1 MTHALPPSRAFHV
14 THRSVLAI
22 ALPMTLGYITTPL
35 LGITDTAVIGRT
47 GEAAALAG
55 LAIGAVLFD
64 LLFSSLNFLRASTTA
79 LVAQAYGRDDPRQQ
93 VAVLCRSM
101 FLSVSIGLVI
111 LLLSPLLL
119 RGGLAMMGAEGR
131 VAEVTSIYFSI
142 RILAGPLTLANF
154 TIMGFVLGRGKGSIG
169 LALQILLNGV
179 NITLSILLGLHYGW
193 GVAGVAY
200 GAVAGEACATLAGVL
215 IIAARMSKAQMPT
228 WAELLNRAKLSE
240 LFSLNRDILIRSFV
254 LLAAFT
260 LLTRIGSSFGATTL
274 AANAVL
280 MNFFMIA
287 SFYLDGIANA
297 AEQITGR
304 AVGAMYRPG
313 FDAAVK
319 LTGLWSLG
327 FAVATTLVFLVF
339 GGHLID
345 AMTTAEDVRQMAR
358 HFLPWAAI
366 TAMTGALAFQMDGI
380 FIGAAWSS
388 DMRNMMLAAFVGYL
402 VALALLVPGLGNHGL
417 WLSLNLFLAF
427 RGVFLLTRL
436 KARTN
441 QTFPDQTFNERQ

>member
-1 MTHALPPSRAFHV
+1 MTQAFQPEKAFTV

-64 LLFSSLNFLRASTTA
+64 LLFSSLNFLRVSTTA
-79 LVAQAYGRDDPRQQ
+79 LVAQAFGRNDPREQ
-93 VAVLCRSM
+93 VAVFCRSM
-101 FLSVSIGLVI
+101 ILSVGIGLII

-119 RGGLAMMGAEGR
+119 KGGLVMMGAEGR
-131 VAEVTSIYFSI
+131 VAEVTATYFSI

-154 TIMGFVLGRGKGSIG
+154 TIMGFVLGRGKGSLG
-169 LALQILLNGV
+169 LALQVLLNGV
-179 NITLSILLGLHYGW
+179 NICLSILLGLHFGW
-193 GVAGVAY
+193 GVAGVAV
-200 GAVAGEACATLAGVL
+200 GALAGEACATLAGL
-215 IIAARMSKAQMPT
+215 AIILSRLNKTQLPT
-228 WAELLNRAKLSE
+228 WTELLNPERLSE

-260 LLTRIGSSFGATTL
+260 LLTRIGTSFGPTTL
-274 AANAVL
+274 AANALL
-280 MNFFMIA
+280 MNFFMVA

-304 AVGAMYRPG
+304 AVGAQYRPG
-313 FDAAVK
+313 FEKGVK
-319 LTGLWSLG
+319 LTALWSAGL
-327 FAVATTLVFLVF
+327 AITTTLLFLTQ
-339 GGHLID
+339 GGQLID

-358 HFLPWAAI
+358 LFLPWAAI
-366 TAMTGALAFQMDGI
+366 TAITGALAFQMDGI

-388 DMRNMMLAAFVGYL
+388 DMRNMMLAAFAGYL
-402 VALALLVPGLGNHGL
+402 LALALLVPAFGNHGL
-417 WLSLNLFLAF
+417 WLSLNLFLAL
-427 RGVFLLTRL
+427 RGVLLLCRL
-436 KARTN
+436 KARTH
-441 QTFPDQTFNERQ
+441 QTFPTGSL

>member
-1 MTHALPPSRAFHV
+1 MTQVFPRDKAFTV

-64 LLFSSLNFLRASTTA
+64 LLFASLNFLRASTTA
-79 LVAQAYGRDDPRQQ
+79 LVAQAFGRNDPREQ
-93 VAVLCRSM
+93 VAVFCRSM
-101 FLSVSIGLVI
+101 ILSVGIGLI
-111 LLLSPLLL
+111 LLLLSPLLL
-119 RGGLAMMGAEGR
+119 KGGLIMMGPEGR
-131 VAEVTSIYFSI
+131 VAEVTATYFSI

-154 TIMGFVLGRGKGSIG
+154 TIMGFVLGRGKGSLG

-179 NITLSILLGLHYGW
+179 NISLSIVLGLYLGW
-193 GVAGVAY
+193 GVAGVAW
-200 GAVAGEACATLAGVL
+200 GAVAGEASAAVAGLL
-215 IIAARMSKAQMPT
+215 IIASRMDKAQMPT
-228 WAELLNRAKLSE
+228 WPELLNRVRLAE

-260 LLTRIGSSFGATTL
+260 LLTRIGTSFGATTL
-274 AANAVL
+274 AANALL

-304 AVGAMYRPG
+304 AVGARYRPG
-313 FDAAVK
+313 FEQAVK
-319 LTGLWSLG
+319 LTGIWSLG
-327 FAVATTLVFLVF
+327 LAVSTTLVFLIF
-339 GGHLID
+339 GGQLID

-388 DMRNMMLAAFVGYL
+388 DMRNMMLAAFAGYL
-402 VALALLVPGLGNHGL
+402 LALALLVPSFGNHGL

-427 RGVFLLTRL
+427 RGLFLLTRL
-436 KARTN
+436 KTRT
-441 QTFPDQTFNERQ
+441 DQTFTDRQ

>member
-1 MTHALPPSRAFHV
+1 MTQTFPHSRAFTV
-14 THRSVLAI
+14 THKSVLAI

-79 LVAQAYGRDDPRQQ
+79 LVAQAYGREDPREQ

-101 FLSVSIGLVI
+101 ILSVSIGLVI

-119 RGGLAMMGAEGR
+119 KGGLLMMGAEGR
-131 VAEVTSIYFSI
+131 VAEVTATYFSI

-169 LALQILLNGV
+169 LGLQVLLNGV
-179 NITLSILLGLHYGW
+179 NICLSILLGLYYGW
-193 GVAGVAY
+193 GVSGVAY
-200 GAVAGEACATLAGVL
+200 GAVAGEACATLAGL
-215 IIAARMSKAQMPT
+215 MIITARMTRAQIPT
-228 WAELLNRAKLSE
+228 WAELLDRARLSE

-260 LLTRIGSSFGATTL
+260 LLTRIGASFGATTL
-274 AANAVL
+274 ASNAVL

-304 AVGAMYRPG
+304 AVGAVYRPG
-313 FDAAVK
+313 FEAAVK
-319 LTGLWSLG
+319 LTGLWSCG
-327 FAVATTLVFLVF
+327 FAVATTLVFLIF

-358 HFLPWAAI
+358 LFLPWAAI

-402 VALALLVPGLGNHGL
+402 VALALLVPSLGNHGL

-427 RGVFLLTRL
+427 RGAFLLARL
-436 KARTN
+436 KTRTN
-441 QTFPDQTFNERQ
+441 QTFPDQALNERQ